1 MLRNGHR
8 REKSHTV
15 SNLRDGAREERSEHG
30 ARVPAR
36 GRRRRPL
43 ASVWSTKVSG
53 GDGGGPR
60 CRRPE
65 LWLWAPRTGPGVW
78 MVTGEE
84 DGVGARAVAVEEL
97 DGRR

>member
-15 SNLRDGAREERSEHG
+15 SNLRDGAKEERSEHG

-36 GRRRRPL
+36 GRRRWPL
-43 ASVWSTKVSG
+43 ASVWSTKVSRG
-53 GDGGGPR
+53 NVGGPW